1 MLVSVFVS
9 FKTDTVLCQSESEN
23 IYCEQE
29 KTLVQVP
36 LARKSATH
44 RAQLEQVLEFKIQ
57 RAPHYNFSWHFISL

>member
-1 MLVSVFVS
+1 MILVSVFVS
-9 FKTDTVLCQSESEN
+9 FKTDTVFRQSESEN

-44 RAQLEQVLEFKIQ
+44 RAQLEHVLVFDIMSIIKV
-57 RAPHYNFSWHFISL
+57 F